1 MKQAKDFNTCIKNM
15 VRSIGRTKDLGGRA
29 LKSLDGER
37 SSGKSRGD
45 DVGGWGRER
54 QRNTHTHTCKHTQ
67 KKDIERYLQQREV
80 ETLTER
86 KKTLGDREIVR
97 EKGDRDPHRKTCY
110 TVMENKRWQYHRD

>member
-54 QRNTHTHTCKHTQ
+54 QRNTHTHMQTYTK
-67 KKDIERYLQQREV
+67 ERYREIS
-80 ETLTER
+80 TTER
-86 KKTLGDREIVR
+86 GRDSYRKEENTWRQRDSEG
-97 EKGDRDPHRKTCY
+97 KGR
-110 TVMENKRWQYHRD
+110 